1 MAESISLENLSLAE
15 KIRLIERLWDDVC
28 RVSGDVRS
36 PEWHQ
41 AVLEERTQRLAD
53 GTATVSSWDEA
64 KERLLRLGK

>member
-1 MAESISLENLSLAE
+1 MADSISLENLSLAE

-36 PEWHQ
+36 PAWHQ
-41 AVLEERTQRLAD
+41 AVLEERTQRLTD

>member
-1 MAESISLENLSLAE
+1 MAENISLENLSLAD

-41 AVLEERTQRLAD
+41 AVLEERTKRLAD
-53 GTATVSSWDEA
+53 GTATVSSWAEA
-64 KERLLRLGK
+64 KERLLSLGK